1 MTIPYMLIAK
11 VNVCP
16 CCVTFGRRYF
26 CYFLTPG
33 QIEYFTCDSE
43 NIVFEDQTIL
53 LKHFKTETRSEEVSI
68 INRFHQI
75 FYIWL
80 SLYEYYSRFMS
91 KNSVNLYPS
100 TLASINKK
108 NIEEDNS
115 NYFYP
120 CQKCVTCGTF
130 GIFTSTMDMSTLMS
144 ANNKQNN

>member
-1 MTIPYMLIAK
+1 
-11 VNVCP
+11 
-16 CCVTFGRRYF
+16 
-26 CYFLTPG
+26 
-33 QIEYFTCDSE
+33 
-43 NIVFEDQTIL
+43 
-53 LKHFKTETRSEEVSI
+53 
-68 INRFHQI
+68 
-75 FYIWL
+75 
-80 SLYEYYSRFMS
+80 MS